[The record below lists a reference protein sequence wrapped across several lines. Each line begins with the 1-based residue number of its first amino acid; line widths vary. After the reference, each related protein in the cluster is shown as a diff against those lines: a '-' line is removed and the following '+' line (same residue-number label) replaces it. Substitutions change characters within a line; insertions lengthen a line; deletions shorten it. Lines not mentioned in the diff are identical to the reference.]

1 MSIGV
6 TNIKKEHLYEM
17 IQYYGP
23 IYKNKESVISF
34 GSIDLDDPRRRIYV
48 NHFGFSVP
56 SLQSVKQIA
65 KYVGNDSILEIGS
78 GLGLWAYLLSLEGVK
93 IHATDICG
101 VSTKIC
107 EQKNKITRFYD
118 VENLDYANALKKYKT
133 NVLMLIWPPHESHC
147 GSEMSHNSLKLFQGN
162 KLIYIGEVGDASGTD
177 ELLDILDDKWSLVE
191 VIDNPKWIVTH
202 TQIFFYEKK

>member
-34 GSIDLDDPRRRIYV
+34 GSVDRDDPRREVYV
-48 NHFGFSVP
+48 KHFGFSVP

-65 KYVGNDSILEIGS
+65 KYVGKDSILEIGS
-78 GLGLWAYLLSLEGVK
+78 GLGLWAYLLSLENVTV
-93 IHATDICG
+93 HATDTYSHTTDFC
-101 VSTKIC
+101 TQMK
-107 EQKNKITRFYD
+107 KMAHFYD
-118 VENLDYANALKKYKT
+118 VENLDYENALKKYKT

-162 KLIYIGEVGDASGTD
+162 KLIYIGEVGGASGTD